1 MEDCGFHHSIQVN
14 INTLPTC
21 QVMTSPWEPKLKPR
35 PNLQKPVRLVP
46 RRNPINDIRQDQQ
59 WQIGTKAFHHIRKQP
74 ACHSDRSTDDVKK
87 KQWKMMEHDAKIQ
100 VPRWEKLGFNTH
112 HPNPCMG
119 FHCQTCEHF
128 GNGGAWEWNI
138 FSNYCLAV
146 SRVTVD
152 QNTTGLLFIVKPH
165 SQILHIRNVFE
176 IYPLVN

>member
-1 MEDCGFHHSIQVN
+1 MPSHDKSMRAETETQAKPPKTGPTGPKAQSNQRHKARPTMADWHQS
-14 INTLPTC
+14 LPPHPKATC
-21 QVMTSPWEPKLKPR
+21 LPL
-35 PNLQKPVRLVP
+35 
-46 RRNPINDIRQDQQ
+46 
-59 WQIGTKAFHHIRKQP
+59 WQIHWW
-74 ACHSDRSTDDVKK
+74 CK